1 MKNGITQV
9 GNWQAETNKL
19 LNDALRASV
28 EVTGRDGEN
37 ATRHA
42 IILMAQSARKMTKQ
56 AKKNRKIQRT
66 ADKRP
71 YLLKTSKGGRKRRWY
86 LPDRKREPEEYA
98 EKLAK
103 WRPIRGR
110 GLAKRS
116 WMWGLKGLKGSPMA
130 KGKPLSGV
138 AYLKKILGS
147 QACGYVLTNSLN
159 YILKI
164 MPPGWQAAVARKAGN
179 RIMKQAAR
187 KLESRWKRKM
197 EGPRPAG
204 AGVPAGLEKYFLG
217 G

>member
-1 MKNGITQV
+1 MSGELKPV
-9 GNWQAETNKL
+9 GNWKAQTGKL

-28 EVTGRDGEN
+28 EISGRNGEN
-37 ATRHA
+37 ACRHA
-42 IILMAQSARKMTKQ
+42 IILMAQSARLMTPQ
-56 AKKNRKIQRT
+56 AKKNRKIQRS

-71 YLLKTSKGGRKRRWY
+71 YLSKSDKGGRKRRWY

-103 WRPIRGR
+103 WRPIKGR

-116 WMWGLKGLKGSPMA
+116 WMWGLKRLKGSPMA

-138 AYLKKILGS
+138 AYSEKILGS
-147 QACGYVLTNSLN
+147 QACGYVLTNSLS
-159 YILKI
+159 YLLKI
-164 MPPGWQAAVARKAGN
+164 MPPGWQATVARKAEH
-179 RIMKQAAR
+179 RIMKQAGR
-187 KLESRWKRKM
+187 KLEAQWKRKM